1 VYLAG
6 YRVRYVNDA
15 ECYEEAVESWRAYW
29 KQRYRWSKGHM
40 QCAFKHSLKVLKS
53 DHLRLR
59 EKIDGLLLLN
69 VYFMPVLVLFSCI
82 IGIPLFFFKS
92 SQLVNI
98 LWISIPISLYSF
110 VGNFAP
116 FFEVG
121 IGAYLDGRTRAQ
133 WLIPLL
139 IFTFLYN
146 IPICT
151 KALMDLLVAKIF
163 RRNSNCWVKT
173 VHLGNGNSY
182 IIN

>member
-1 VYLAG
+1 
-6 YRVRYVNDA
+6 
-15 ECYEEAVESWRAYW
+15 
-29 KQRYRWSKGHM
+29 M

-53 DHLRLR
+53 NNLRLK
-59 EKIDGLLLLN
+59 EKIDGFLLLG
-69 VYFMPVLVLFSCI
+69 VYFIPVLVLLSLL
-82 IGIPLFFFKS
+82 IGTPLLFLKS
-92 SQLVNI
+92 SQYQAI
-98 LWISIPISLYSF
+98 LWASIPFSLYSF

-151 KALMDLLVAKIF
+151 KALVDLVVSKIF
-163 RRNSNCWVKT
+163 GRNSNHWTKT
-173 VHLGNGNSY
+173 AHSGNGNSY
-182 IIN
+182 ITS